1 MTKGEDSAAWMKD
14 IGCHWFLSI
23 EPLLGPVDLTA
34 GSGPMPERVIIGAE
48 TGNRKEKVRPEC
60 LGRVFGLHGAIMS
73 WAMPVGLV
81 FSSLFAD
88 AVGAAPWFAGAG
100 AIMMALAAVTWL
112 IPSIRGIERER

>member
-1 MTKGEDSAAWMKD
+1 MS
-14 IGCHWFLSI
+14 
-23 EPLLGPVDLTA
+23 LLMGVSSPFF
-34 GSGPMPERVIIGAE
+34 SGAQTSLMQ
-48 TGNRKEKVRPEC
+48 EKVRPEC
-60 LGRVFGLHGAIMS
+60 LGRVFGLYGAIMS